1 MDLATCIT
9 PLSQP
14 ILDRNIRAHFRAR
27 VIFLRAGI
35 LLRGLLLLD
44 LAERHLQAQRRKLK
58 QRLIQAGIKVLDIHE
73 DDTEFRVRFRENNL
87 EHEAI
92 YMRAMLDAELQARM
106 NFGGNGP
113 DR

>member
-1 MDLATCIT
+1 MHAST
-9 PLSQP
+9 
-14 ILDRNIRAHFRAR
+14 
-27 VIFLRAGI
+27 

-44 LAERHLQAQRRKLK
+44 LAERQLQEKRRKLK
-58 QRLIQAGIKVLDIHE
+58 QRLTQAGIKVLDIHE
-73 DDTEFRVRFRENNL
+73 DDTEFRVQFRKNNL

-92 YMRAMLDAELQARM
+92 YMQATLNAELQARM